1 MPSPLHR
8 LENSLRGILPV
19 RPLRF
24 TCVTGPGPS
33 PSPCSSSS
41 FSSSDGEDLRPEPA
55 FWQSPLQQKDQPPSC
70 KDPVRLCPVSGASP
84 RVNSNS
90 CSAEDRERTEPRDCS
105 SLSAGRAEE
114 KPHPPRREDGAERT
128 RQPGPVTNA
137 EGKGAAAGHPSPAP
151 QLEEKPEPKGTED
164 SRDLEPGHRPP
175 SAAGPKGSCSLETLR
190 SHLASLPFPQLSC
203 QNGHPLLFS
212 HHAPVAGP
220 CSRSCITL
228 VLPSRTS

>member
-105 SLSAGRAEE
+105 SLSAGE
-114 KPHPPRREDGAERT
+114 
-128 RQPGPVTNA
+128 PGVSLDDSHMSPV
-137 EGKGAAAGHPSPAP
+137 GQRSRLQQSPSPTVN
-151 QLEEKPEPKGTED
+151 L
-164 SRDLEPGHRPP
+164 
-175 SAAGPKGSCSLETLR
+175 
-190 SHLASLPFPQLSC
+190 LAFIKMFL
-203 QNGHPLLFS
+203 
-212 HHAPVAGP
+212 
-220 CSRSCITL
+220 
-228 VLPSRTS
+228 